1 MTELIKQEEQD
12 SELNCSKSDKDLESD
27 SERTLIDTLKSNDNN
42 TSVCREKYDQ
52 YTSADRFIYVGSETF
67 DTIYDGYIEFKN
79 SIDDFLKSLNFGKEF
94 DSQVSAETNNDVNSI
109 KYLKE
114 KINVLQNENKQLK
127 DDNKT
132 LSEIIKFIHENKCL
146 TESKSIADDDTN
158 KWEIVKSRRNKTNKN
173 ISDPE
178 SGGVMN
184 KFHPFLLMKIE
195 RN

>member
-1 MTELIKQEEQD
+1 M
-12 SELNCSKSDKDLESD
+12 
-27 SERTLIDTLKSNDNN
+27 
-42 TSVCREKYDQ
+42 
-52 YTSADRFIYVGSETF
+52 
-67 DTIYDGYIEFKN
+67 
-79 SIDDFLKSLNFGKEF
+79 NFGKEF
-94 DSQVSAETNNDVNSI
+94 DSQASAETNNDVNSI
-109 KYLKE
+109 KHLRE
-114 KINVLQNENKQLK
+114 KINELQNANKQLK

-132 LSEIIKFIHENKCL
+132 LSEIIKLIHENKCL